1 MVLDEM
7 SDTTTK
13 MPYEHAMD
21 TISVVTT
28 NSIFGREDVM
38 AEMKKLKATDLADY
52 ISAVKRSGF
61 RMQMLTTG
69 NVEEEAAKTLAKTLE
84 KTLATKG
91 LTKDTAAMSK
101 VLDIKQ
107 PLEVRMANPIP
118 GDANN
123 AVVNAYQ
130 YGVPDVAQRV
140 KILMLGKMISNPVY
154 DTLRT
159 KEQLGYVVFGGMMQH
174 LSVLE
179 LRVIVQGEKEAP
191 DPIDGKIEDVLDSFA
206 KTIRNISD
214 SDFHK
219 WRASL

>member
-1 MVLDEM
+1 MEAL
-7 SDTTTK
+7 
-13 MPYEHAMD
+13 
-21 TISVVTT
+21 SVVTS

-52 ISAVKRSGF
+52 ISAAKRSGF

-69 NVEEEAAKTLAKTLE
+69 NVEEEAAKNLE

-91 LTKDTAAMSK
+91 LTRDQAASSR
-101 VLDIKQ
+101 VLDIKE
-107 PLEVRMANPIP
+107 PLEVRKANPIP

-130 YGVPDVAQRV
+130 YGVPDVSQRV
-140 KILMLGKMISNPVY
+140 KVLMLGKMISNPVY

-179 LRVIVQGEKEAP
+179 LRVIVQGEKENP
-191 DPIDGKIEDVLDSFA
+191 DPIDGKIEDVLNSFA
-206 KTIRNISD
+206 TTLHNISD
-214 SDFHK
+214 ADFYK
-219 WRASL
+219 WRASVRSSMSKDDQNMGQEA